1 MKVCLGEKM
10 LNYTLNFDNEMSKQ
24 WLVHRQWKADGVLL
38 VTQDNFFLV
47 DFFGWRT
54 PCLPIP
60 AATKLEIP
68 KNWILNID

>member
-47 DFFGWRT
+47 DFFG
-54 PCLPIP
+54 
-60 AATKLEIP
+60 
-68 KNWILNID
+68 LNI